1 MESLSS
7 RILNLRKDSKM
18 SQSDLAKLIGVS
30 YAQVGRYETKG
41 AQPPAEV
48 LKKIADALNTTTDF
62 LMYGSKD
69 EKAKASLND
78 EELLQQ
84 FKEVGKMK
92 EEDKTVIKKVIE
104 AFITQSKLRQL
115 MV

>member
-1 MESLSS
+1 MNSLGE
-7 RILNLRKDSKM
+7 RILSLRKQKGM

-69 EKAKASLND
+69 DKAKASLDD
-78 EELLQQ
+78 EELLLQ
-84 FKEVGKMK
+84 FKEVNKMND
-92 EEDKTVIKKVIE
+92 EDKSVIKKVLQ
-104 AFITQSKLRQL
+104 AFITQSKLQKL
-115 MV
+115 MI